1 MKKKIFIIFIS
12 MFLMLGS
19 FKAECTDS
27 RYNEL
32 KGLAG
37 DITYETSYSISSKTF
52 TVTFYNVFPGMFL
65 IIDKKAYAG
74 NAVDNYSV
82 VIKNVSEGEYIK
94 ADVEG
99 SADCSNRTLNSIFI
113 TLPYYNSFF
122 RTQKCEPYE
131 EKLSLCSSR
140 FLSYRLTEE
149 ILDDAIAQ
157 IDKKID
163 PVVEP
168 ETPKKTTFELIMDA
182 AKDFFW
188 SWGIN
193 IIVFVVFGAITALIG
208 NKIFKKIKHGI

>member
-1 MKKKIFIIFIS
+1 MKKKIFIVFIS

-19 FKAECTDS
+19 IKAECTDS
-27 RYNEL
+27 KYNEL
-32 KGLAG
+32 KGLAS
-37 DITYETSYSISSKTF
+37 DITYETSYSMSSKTF
-52 TVTFYNVFPGMFL
+52 TVTFYNVFPGMYL
-65 IIDKKAYAG
+65 MINKNVYISNG
-74 NAVDNYSV
+74 SDNYAVTLSGQE
-82 VIKNVSEGEYIK
+82 EGKYLTVY
-94 ADVEG
+94 VEASG
-99 SADCSNRTLNSIFI
+99 DCTGTLNTIFI

-131 EKLSLCSSR
+131 DKLKLCSSK

-163 PVVEP
+163 PVVVP
-168 ETPKKTTFELIMDA
+168 ETPKKTIFELIVDA
-182 AKDFFW
+182 AKDFFF

-208 NKIFKKIKHGI
+208 NKIFKKVKHGI

>member
-19 FKAECTDS
+19 IKAECTDS
-27 RYNEL
+27 KYNEL
-32 KGLAG
+32 KGLAS
-37 DITYETSYSISSKTF
+37 DITYETSYSMSSKTF
-52 TVTFYNVFPGMFL
+52 TVTFYNVFPGMYL
-65 IIDKKAYAG
+65 MI
-74 NAVDNYSV
+74 N
-82 VIKNVSEGEYIK
+82 KNVYISNGSENYAVTLSGQEEGKYLTVY
-94 ADVEG
+94 VEASG
-99 SADCSNRTLNSIFI
+99 DCTGTLNTIFI

-131 EKLSLCSSR
+131 DKLKLCSSK

-157 IDKKID
+157 IEKKID
-163 PVVEP
+163 PVVKP
-168 ETPKKTTFELIMDA
+168 ETPKKTTFELIVDA
-182 AKDFFW
+182 AKDFFF

-208 NKIFKKIKHGI
+208 NKIFKKVKHGI

>member
-19 FKAECTDS
+19 IKAECTDS
-27 RYNEL
+27 KYNEL
-32 KGLAG
+32 KGLAS
-37 DITYETSYSISSKTF
+37 DITYETSYSMSSKTF
-52 TVTFYNVFPGMFL
+52 TVTFYNVFPGMYL
-65 IIDKKAYAG
+65 MINKNVYISNG
-74 NAVDNYSV
+74 SDNYAVTLSGQE
-82 VIKNVSEGEYIK
+82 EGKYLTVY
-94 ADVEG
+94 VEASG
-99 SADCSNRTLNSIFI
+99 DCTGTLNTIFI

-131 EKLSLCSSR
+131 DKLKLCSSK

-157 IDKKID
+157 IEKKID
-163 PVVEP
+163 PVVKP
-168 ETPKKTTFELIMDA
+168 ETPKKTTFELIVDA
-182 AKDFFW
+182 AKDFFF

-208 NKIFKKIKHGI
+208 NKIFKKVKHGI

>member
-19 FKAECTDS
+19 IKAECTDS

-32 KGLAG
+32 KGLAS

-52 TVTFYNVFPGMFL
+52 TVTFYNVFPGMYL
-65 IIDKKAYAG
+65 MINKKVYISDGG
-74 NAVDNYSV
+74 NNYSV
-82 VIKNVSEGEYIK
+82 TLSGQEEGKYLT
-94 ADVEG
+94 AHVEASGDCTG
-99 SADCSNRTLNSIFI
+99 SLNTIFI

-131 EKLSLCSSR
+131 DKLSLCSSK
-140 FLSYRLTEE
+140 FLTYRLTEE
-149 ILDDAIAQ
+149 LLDDAIAQ